1 VIHIINTVNF
11 SVLALT
17 EQKLKAYVLR

>member
-1 VIHIINTVNF
+1 VIHVINTVNF